1 MVNAPQCCIHLP
13 NDWNVKKVKRW
24 RCVHLVSSWLKA
36 AWSCWS
42 RLSAAS
48 SRPWASATSSS
59 LKHKHTLLSILINW
73 IWLVWFI
80 KCPKQWQI
88 MTKWGHYSQT
98 DIKHELSTAYPT
110 PRKWKTI
117 FLLQYNFYTMHF
129 LSSLTRLCIWSWT
142 FCSSLVISST
152 LAVAVLNSA
161 LACLQQE
168 DRLNNSVS
176 TYWNNIDTA
185 IFNYEFKRALC
196 SFEGKIQT
204 QSCNT

>member
-1 MVNAPQCCIHLP
+1 MLLSYIFHVFLKMWFDHVWRPISKTWEMFHNAAYISLTDC
-13 NDWNVKKVKRW
+13 NVKRVKRW

-73 IWLVWFI
+73 IWLIWFI

-98 DIKHELSTAYPT
+98 DVKHKFSAYTT
-110 PRKWKTI
+110 PRRWKTI

-129 LSSLTRLCIWSWT
+129 FYLLSPVSAFGPGHSAAVWS
-142 FCSSLVISST
+142 SHL
-152 LAVAVLNSA
+152 L
-161 LACLQQE
+161 
-168 DRLNNSVS
+168 
-176 TYWNNIDTA
+176 
-185 IFNYEFKRALC
+185 
-196 SFEGKIQT
+196 
-204 QSCNT
+204 